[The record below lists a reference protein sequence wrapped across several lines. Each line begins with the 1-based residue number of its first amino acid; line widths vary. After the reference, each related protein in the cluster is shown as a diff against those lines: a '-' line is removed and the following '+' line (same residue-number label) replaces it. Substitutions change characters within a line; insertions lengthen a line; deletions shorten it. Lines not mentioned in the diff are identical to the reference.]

1 MIRNINKEK
10 NCWRGQLRTNTYFWE
25 ISFYYLS
32 RLRLTRGPVAIHGF
46 LPRINYQSHT
56 NLCASLREKWMGL
69 SFLTILE
76 ISLMP
81 FLKHVYFD
89 LHCFVQGNDHKR
101 CSKIAR
107 KYYPGRGINW
117 WPTTLESPDLTP
129 NKNLMSSQTLTGSSL
144 EFSKRQSPLASAIF
158 ACERTKTS
166 SHKRP
171 SDTTSLAFN
180 ATLEIKKVMP
190 ETSGLTIEFL
200 YLLKLLDTLTAGCM
214 HGELDGHDE
223 SRSLLLFDNES
234 GTNR

>member
-1 MIRNINKEK
+1 M
-10 NCWRGQLRTNTYFWE
+10 RTNTYFWE

-32 RLRLTRGPVAIHGF
+32 RLRLTRTCCYTWIPAHIWAG
-46 LPRINYQSHT
+46 INYQSHT

-129 NKNLMSSQTLTGSSL
+129 NKNLMTQTLTGSSL
-144 EFSKRQSPLASAIF
+144 KFFKRQSPLASAIF

-166 SHKRP
+166 SHERP

-190 ETSGLTIEFL
+190 ETSG
-200 YLLKLLDTLTAGCM
+200 
-214 HGELDGHDE
+214 
-223 SRSLLLFDNES
+223 
-234 GTNR
+234 

>member
-10 NCWRGQLRTNTYFWE
+10 NCWRGQLRTNTYFLE
-25 ISFYYLS
+25 ISFHQDLLLYMDSCPHLARNQLS
-32 RLRLTRGPVAIHGF
+32 KPHKSLCIFEGKMDGP
-46 LPRINYQSHT
+46 L
-56 NLCASLREKWMGL
+56 
-69 SFLTILE
+69 FLTILE

-129 NKNLMSSQTLTGSSL
+129 NKNLMSSQILTGSSL
-144 EFSKRQSPLASAIF
+144 KFSKRQSPLASAIF

-166 SHKRP
+166 SHERP

-214 HGELDGHDE
+214 HGKLDGHDE